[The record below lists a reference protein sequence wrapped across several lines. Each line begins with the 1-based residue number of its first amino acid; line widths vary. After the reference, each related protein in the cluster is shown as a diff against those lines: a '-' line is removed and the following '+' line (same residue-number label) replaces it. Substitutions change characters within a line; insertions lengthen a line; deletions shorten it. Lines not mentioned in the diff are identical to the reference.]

1 MNFQNREELGNPQ
14 IIACLI
20 NTMWETLRNKEH
32 AIVAR
37 FREFDTMKAKHK
49 GCDLWGGFSKLAVY
63 IFNYIQGMYIALA

>member
-14 IIACLI
+14 IIACLN
-20 NTMWETLRNKEH
+20 NTMRKTSRNKEH

-49 GCDLWGGFSKLAVY
+49 GCDL
-63 IFNYIQGMYIALA
+63 